1 MINLGHTYRK
11 LGEDERAI
19 KCFKTVLESSKPTAT
34 LWCSLGFLY
43 LRMKKIEKA
52 IDSFHKALALDQ
64 GNQASNKLLKTA
76 LEINAHM
83 IIDENHPMVISSNIQ
98 NIPTSHVSKNDK
110 KRTSLGIT
118 SFDPVTEAKR
128 LKQGISDHEG
138 DSMDIEQ

>member
-1 MINLGHTYRK
+1 
-11 LGEDERAI
+11 
-19 KCFKTVLESSKPTAT
+19 
-34 LWCSLGFLY
+34 
-43 LRMKKIEKA
+43 
-52 IDSFHKALALDQ
+52 
-64 GNQASNKLLKTA
+64 
-76 LEINAHM
+76 M

-98 NIPTSHVSKNDK
+98 NIPTSHVSNNDK